1 MEINM
6 DYSTICTI
14 NNLPKP
20 KNATTEA
27 IFDAKKKSKAKQNTI
42 HVNSDIIM
50 HSDTIINL

>member
-27 IFDAKKKSKAKQNTI
+27 IFDAKKKRGI
-42 HVNSDIIM
+42 F
-50 HSDTIINL
+50 

>member
-27 IFDAKKKSKAKQNTI
+27 IFDAKKKRGIFQKKGGEKMEGYF
-42 HVNSDIIM
+42 VD
-50 HSDTIINL
+50 L